1 MAREKYVL
9 LFPLTFND
17 GSKVPKKV
25 LEAFKD
31 ELFVLAGGYTIA
43 GTVTGAYRMKSGGKQ
58 VDKLLEVWVAP
69 EDKDVPA
76 LRQVVGVYAGKL
88 GQESMYFERTGSTV
102 EFVPPLPAEEVKP

>member
-43 GTVTGAYRMKSGGKQ
+43 GTVTG
-58 VDKLLEVWVAP
+58 L
-69 EDKDVPA
+69 
-76 LRQVVGVYAGKL
+76 
-88 GQESMYFERTGSTV
+88 TG
-102 EFVPPLPAEEVKP
+102 